1 MRFSTATILAGLY
14 SSKLAS
20 SAYLDG
26 DSLLQQYY
34 DPGRLLGNSFG
45 NPGVNA
51 TFDYVVVG
59 AGLAG
64 SVTASRIAEAMP
76 NMTVA
81 VVEAGS
87 FYEISNG
94 NYSQMLVRVPAVLI
108 MG

>member
-1 MRFSTATILAGLY
+1 MRLLTTLLSLSAGL
-14 SSKLAS
+14 AS
-20 SAYLDG
+20 ANLDEG
-26 DSLLQQYY
+26 SLLQQFYA
-34 DPGRLLGNSFG
+34 PGRLLGNSFG

-64 SVTASRIAEAMP
+64 SLIASRLAEALP

-81 VVEAGS
+81 VIEAGT

-94 NYSQMLVRVPAVLI
+94 NYSQM
-108 MG
+108 